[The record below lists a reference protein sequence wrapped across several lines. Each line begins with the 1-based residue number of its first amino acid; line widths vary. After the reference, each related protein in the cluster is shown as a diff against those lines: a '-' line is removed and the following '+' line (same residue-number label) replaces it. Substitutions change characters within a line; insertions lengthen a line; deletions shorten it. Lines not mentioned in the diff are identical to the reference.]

1 MTKMI
6 AHLSHRGIV
15 EIQGDDKGTFL
26 QGLISNDIKEVTPNH
41 AIYAVLLTPQGRFLY
56 DFFISEKDGSYF
68 LEAEAA
74 RLEDLLKKLNLYKLR
89 SQVILKI
96 RPDLKVSALWGEGV
110 ASSLGLKEESGN
122 ARESVFMD
130 PRLVELGAR
139 ALGEIDQ
146 QSFQVMSVKDYAH
159 HRLTLG
165 VPEGG
170 QDLIPEKS
178 IPLESGLDE
187 LHAISWTK
195 GCYMGQELTA
205 RTKYRGLVR
214 KRLFPVTIEGDA
226 PLFGTDILKNDTS
239 VGEMRSHSGTQGLAL
254 LRVEALKDPGD
265 FRSETSVLKPYIP
278 FWMRVE
284 DPV

>member
-1 MTKMI
+1 MAKMI
-6 AHLSHRGIV
+6 THLSHRGIV
-15 EIQGDDKGTFL
+15 EIQGEDKSTFL
-26 QGLISNDIKEVTPNH
+26 QGLITNDIAEVTPDR
-41 AIYAVLLTPQGRFLY
+41 AIYATLLTPQGRFLY
-56 DFFISEKDGSYF
+56 DFFISEREESYF
-68 LEAEAA
+68 LETDSA
-74 RLEDLLKKLNLYKLR
+74 RLEALVKKLSLYKLR
-89 SQVILKI
+89 SHVTLTP
-96 RPDLKVSALWGEGV
+96 RPGLKVYALWGEGV
-110 ASSLGLKEESGN
+110 ALSLGLTEERGK
-122 ARESVFMD
+122 AHEGVFMD

-139 ALGEIDQ
+139 TLGEIDHKD
-146 QSFQVMSVKDYAH
+146 FQAASLEDYNT
-159 HRLTLG
+159 HRLILG

-170 QDLIPEKS
+170 EDLIPEKS

-226 PLFGTDILKNDTS
+226 PSFGAEIFKNDTS
-239 VGEMRSHSGTQGLAL
+239 VGEMRSHSGSQGLAL
-254 LRVEALKDPGD
+254 LRIEALKEPGD
-265 FRSETSVLKPYIP
+265 FRSETAVLKPYIP